1 MSSQRQIYDRDWEAL
16 LLSFPSLLILAVF
29 LYYPALRTFRLST
42 FTVQFFGQNRQF
54 VGLGNYIKLLND
66 SAYQASALLSFLFAI
81 VVVAGTIFVSLGVAF
96 LIHEV
101 RQGESWYLIGAIW
114 PYALPPAVAG
124 TILLFLLHPGVGIV
138 ALQVENLLGLTL
150 DWRTDG
156 TIAFLLVA
164 VATIWKQLGFNI
176 IFLIAALNNIPGSL
190 TEVSA
195 LDGVGRL
202 RLLRKVYLPLISP
215 TVVFLVVMN
224 SIFAFFYSFPM
235 IDIITRG
242 GPNGATTVLIY
253 KLYLDAFQ
261 YQSYGS
267 ASAQSIILFGIV
279 AILVAI
285 QLGVSDRF
293 THYGV

>member
-1 MSSQRQIYDRDWEAL
+1 MASQRQIYDQDWEAL
-16 LLSFPSLLILAVF
+16 LLSLPSLLILAVF

-42 FTVQFFGQNRQF
+42 FRVQFFGQNRQF
-54 VGLGNYIKLLND
+54 VGLENYIELLTD
-66 SAYQASALLSFLFAI
+66 SAYQESALLSFLFVI
-81 VVVAGTIFVSLGVAF
+81 VVVAGTIIVSLGVAF

-101 RQGESWYLIGAIW
+101 REGESWYLIGAIW

-138 ALQVENLLGLTL
+138 ALQIENLLGLTL

-156 TIAFLLVA
+156 TVAFLLIG
-164 VATIWKQLGFNI
+164 VATVWKQLGFNI
-176 IFLIAALNNIPGSL
+176 IFLIAALNNIPESL
-190 TEVSA
+190 TEASV

-202 RLLRKVYLPLISP
+202 QLLRKVYLPLISP

-242 GPNGATTVLIY
+242 GPNSSTTILIY

-261 YQSYGS
+261 YQNYGA

-279 AILVAI
+279 AILVAL
-285 QLGVSDRF
+285 QLFVSDRL